1 MHPQIIIILGLVD
14 IKINDFLNF
23 SDETH
28 TRISHRLKLLE
39 PHCKK
44 AVFKLSFFPRTA
56 RDWNQLLPDMPP
68 ISSCEEFKTTLVN
81 FFFIRLIVACSF
93 YLYIL

>member
-1 MHPQIIIILGLVD
+1 MYKIIHGLVD

-28 TRISHRLKLLE
+28 TRISHRVKLLE

-68 ISSCEEFKTTLVN
+68 ISSCEEFKN
-81 FFFIRLIVACSF
+81 
-93 YLYIL
+93 YLS